1 MFLFQIT
8 VPFQYMWL
16 DDVSFG
22 TGSCSNQRR
31 SILILV
37 EFRAHDEHG
46 SNIPMM
52 QHLEI
57 RYDQSAFFNP
67 CWVIVQCSW
76 KTLFASPTQK
86 YQQIPVKCQQI

>member
-1 MFLFQIT
+1 
-8 VPFQYMWL
+8 MWL

-37 EFRAHDEHG
+37 EFRAHDELG
-46 SNIPMM
+46 SNISMM

-57 RYDQSAFFNP
+57 T
-67 CWVIVQCSW
+67 V
-76 KTLFASPTQK
+76 
-86 YQQIPVKCQQI
+86 

>member
-37 EFRAHDEHG
+37 EFRAHDEH
-46 SNIPMM
+46 
-52 QHLEI
+52 
-57 RYDQSAFFNP
+57 
-67 CWVIVQCSW
+67 
-76 KTLFASPTQK
+76 
-86 YQQIPVKCQQI
+86 